1 VRKGFRI
8 GRIFGINIRIDWSW
22 VLIFLLVTWNLG
34 TVFGGYHP
42 DWGFTLRWGVA
53 VLAALLFFS
62 SVLAHEL
69 AHSLIA
75 KARDIPV
82 RSITLHLFGGVS
94 NIQREPDSPSSEFLM
109 AVVGPVSSLVI
120 GGVLVWAALIIA
132 GPASTLANLRETL
145 EGLSPLLTLLLWLG
159 SVNVTVGLFNLTPGF
174 PLDGGRIVRSF
185 LWAITED
192 LRRATRWASW
202 LGQGIA
208 WLMILAGIA
217 MTFGARIPFFGT
229 GLGNGL
235 WLAFIG
241 WFLNNASAQSYQQV
255 VIQDILED
263 VPVSRIMRTDPPTCL
278 ADCSVRRLVYEHIM
292 QSDDQSFPIVE
303 NGTRRLTGL
312 VTLDDVRGVSRDAWD
327 TTTVADIMTPVDQL
341 VVMGPDDDAA
351 EALTKLTRRDVRQL
365 PVVSGDELVGLLR
378 RRDIVK
384 WMQLH
389 SELGPS

>member
-8 GRIFGINIRIDWSW
+8 GRIFGINIRVDWSW
-22 VLIFLLVTWNLG
+22 LLIFLLVTWNLG

-42 DWGFTLRWGVA
+42 NWGFTLRWGIA

-75 KARDIPV
+75 KARGIPV

-109 AVVGPVSSLVI
+109 AIVGPVSSLVI
-120 GGVLVWAALIIA
+120 GGVLVWTALIIA
-132 GPASTLANLRETL
+132 GPAGTFANPEETL
-145 EGLSPLLTLLLWLG
+145 KGLSPVLTLLLWLG

-185 LWAITED
+185 FWAITED

-241 WFLNNASAQSYQQV
+241 WFLNNASAQSYHQV

-263 VPVSRIMRTDPPTCL
+263 VPVARIMRADPPTCL
-278 ADCSVRRLVYEHIM
+278 ADCSVRRLVHDHIM
-292 QSDDQSFPIVE
+292 QNDEQSFPILE
-303 NGTRRLTGL
+303 NGTQRLAGL

-351 EALTKLTRRDVRQL
+351 EALTKLTGRDVRQL

-384 WMQLH
+384 WLQLH
-389 SELGPS
+389 SELGLS